1 MDWIEWGY
9 IGLFLAS
16 FIAATLLPIASE
28 ALFIAMLFHFNPWVY
43 LGVASAGNTLG
54 GFLNYGIGRM
64 GNPLWLARIRI
75 KQNQIQGCEQRV
87 KTYGTWLALFSWLP
101 FIGDVLAVALGFF
114 RADMKWSFLFIF
126 IGKFARYLVILVFYL
141 YVK

>member
-16 FIAATLLPIASE
+16 FLAATLLPIASE
-28 ALFIAMLFHFNPWVY
+28 ALFIAMLFHFNPWVC

-75 KQNQIQGCEQRV
+75 KQNQIQEWEQRV